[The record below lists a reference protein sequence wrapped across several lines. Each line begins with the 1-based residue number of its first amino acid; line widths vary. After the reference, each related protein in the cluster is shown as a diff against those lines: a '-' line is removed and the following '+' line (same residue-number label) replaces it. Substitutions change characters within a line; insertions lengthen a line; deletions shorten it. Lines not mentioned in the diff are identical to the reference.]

1 MALGAVLI
9 SFSVAIIGAFVLGS
23 SSGFMGVLLA
33 YAGLGT
39 LILISFALVMAA
51 VGSREKT
58 RRS

>member
-9 SFSVAIIGAFVLGS
+9 SFSVAFIGALVLGS
-23 SSGFMGVLLA
+23 SSGFMGVLFA

-51 VGSREKT
+51 VGQRDKT
-58 RRS
+58 R